1 MSCRWT
7 TYGPDQATE
16 TYVRPR
22 FPECNE
28 GGRTY
33 VWNVWMKIYL
43 YDFTMSHFLIALFVA
58 IDTMLVVSSN
68 SAGNFRE
75 SAR

>member
-7 TYGPDQATE
+7 TYGPDLATE

-22 FPECNE
+22 FPVCKE

-33 VWNVWMKIYL
+33 VWKGGKIYPH
-43 YDFTMSHFLIALFVA
+43 DFTMSHFLIALFVA

-68 SAGNFRE
+68 PAGNFRE